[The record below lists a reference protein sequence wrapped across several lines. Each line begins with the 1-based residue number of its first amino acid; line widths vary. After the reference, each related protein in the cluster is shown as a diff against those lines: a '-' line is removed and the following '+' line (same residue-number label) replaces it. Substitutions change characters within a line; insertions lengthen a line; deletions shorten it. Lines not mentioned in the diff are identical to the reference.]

1 MPVSVLATIRDEMPY
16 DLELPRVGEKMV
28 VTLPIFA
35 VAAAV
40 DTAYRMAD
48 SMRKKKSDLTI
59 SI

>member
-16 DLELPRVGEKMV
+16 DLELPRVGDKMV

-40 DTAYRMAD
+40 DPRIAWPIPCE
-48 SMRKKKSDLTI
+48 RKSRI
-59 SI
+59 